1 MLNTSYQVED
11 ITPTKRGTGQE
22 KKAKEESPRSH
33 TKNGKTIPE
42 GVTTKKKVKWSET
55 TKKEINKLSK
65 KQTTNIKPYSLD
77 DFLMSLQAAYIFL
90 KGWYCR
96 YQMSRQEPVE
106 LRHST
111 ILV

>member
-22 KKAKEESPRSH
+22 GKRRKPKKPFQI
-33 TKNGKTIPE
+33 GKAIPQE
-42 GVTTKKKVKWSET
+42 GITKKKIKWSET
-55 TKKEINKLSK
+55 TQKEISKLSE
-65 KQTTNIKPYSLD
+65 KQTTNFKPYSLD